1 MPSATQ
7 QRLERGARVLHAFRP
22 GTALGH
28 LRKMLGRAGP
38 DWRVGSLLPAAITIG
53 EFLAAADRLAATL
66 AADAENPAGGIH
78 TVLHIAPG
86 DATVANVFRH
96 RHDAIHAA
104 LNAAEDH
111 AAALRRADSAF
122 LHCLVADD
130 LYATVVE
137 DFRSWAIL
145 SVRHRPTG
153 EPGSGW
159 RWVIQQHEVIDTP
172 GDDGTPAPALAAP
185 AASA

>member
-1 MPSATQ
+1 MLSATQ

-22 GTALGH
+22 DTSLGQ
-28 LRKMLGRAGP
+28 LRQMLGRAGP

-53 EFLAAADRLAATL
+53 EFLAAADRLAATPP
-66 AADAENPAGGIH
+66 ADTDNPAGVIH

-86 DATVANVFRH
+86 DATVSNVYRH

-104 LNAAEDH
+104 LNAAEAH

-122 LHCLVADD
+122 LHCPVADD
-130 LYATVVE
+130 LYDTIVE

-153 EPGSGW
+153 EPGSAW
-159 RWVIQQHEVIDTP
+159 RWVIQQHEVIDALDH
-172 GDDGTPAPALAAP
+172 GATPAPALGAP
-185 AASA
+185 AANA